1 MVSVVMGGLRV
12 RLPTLSMGDLLY
24 NVDMRAINAFL
35 VGTGTTSLNN

>member
-1 MVSVVMGGLRV
+1 MVSVVMDGLL
-12 RLPTLSMGDLLY
+12 RLLTLSMGDLLY